1 MTQSRMPRG
10 RRLRILTWH
19 VHGNYLYALGQV
31 PHDFVI
37 PVLPGNPAGYGALGS
52 RIPWGDNL
60 VQVPAAALRDQRLDC
75 VLYQSRQNLEDAR
88 LLLDDGKLV
97 LRVTDHGSDRIVT
110 TVEVGGALSDNKG
123 LNVPDVVLPMAAL
136 TEKRPASWAPK

>member
-37 PVLPGNPAGYGALGS
+37 PVLPGNP
-52 RIPWGDNL
+52 
-60 VQVPAAALRDQRLDC
+60 LRP
-75 VLYQSRQNLEDAR
+75 YF
-88 LLLDDGKLV
+88 
-97 LRVTDHGSDRIVT
+97 SDKATGIQ
-110 TVEVGGALSDNKG
+110 
-123 LNVPDVVLPMAAL
+123 
-136 TEKRPASWAPK
+136 

>member
-52 RIPWGDNL
+52 RIP
-60 VQVPAAALRDQRLDC
+60 
-75 VLYQSRQNLEDAR
+75 
-88 LLLDDGKLV
+88 
-97 LRVTDHGSDRIVT
+97 
-110 TVEVGGALSDNKG
+110 
-123 LNVPDVVLPMAAL
+123 
-136 TEKRPASWAPK
+136 